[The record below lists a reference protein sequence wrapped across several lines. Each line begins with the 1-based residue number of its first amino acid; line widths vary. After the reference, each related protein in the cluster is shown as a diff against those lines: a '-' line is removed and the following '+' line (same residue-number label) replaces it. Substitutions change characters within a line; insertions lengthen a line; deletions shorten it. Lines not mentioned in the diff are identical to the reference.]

1 MKYKRTIWE
10 RRKKRIFSSPP
21 TECMECKKNSPQKG
35 RPSWANGQI
44 FYSTVTDFAKFLGL
58 STSNPL
64 FLEI

>member
-1 MKYKRTIWE
+1 MKYKRTICE
-10 RRKKRIFSSPP
+10 RRKKRNFSSPP

>member
-1 MKYKRTIWE
+1 MHFFISDHGMHGMQ
-10 RRKKRIFSSPP
+10 KKL
-21 TECMECKKNSPQKG
+21 PQKG

>member
-1 MKYKRTIWE
+1 MEKD
-10 RRKKRIFSSPP
+10 SP
-21 TECMECKKNSPQKG
+21 KKG
-35 RPSWANGQI
+35 RSSWANGQI

>member
-10 RRKKRIFSSPP
+10 RKKTHFFISANG
-21 TECMECKKNSPQKG
+21 MYGMQKNSPKKG